1 MRRAPALLAA
11 LLAGAAG
18 LGLEVLLLECAGLS
32 LGAGRAAAWGL
43 ALFVAGW
50 ALGAFLAGRSHLRPA
65 RALVLVGLVLGVL
78 APLSV
83 RLVLAAA
90 GFASQVGADL
100 ATSSLIA
107 CAACAQGFFL
117 PLLLRGRDPA
127 GRWSESAAA
136 LVAANLAGSLAGAWI
151 FGVQRLSTQREWC
164 GLVAG
169 LLALAAGLVGARAVS
184 RDAAVERVRGPIA
197 WRAGIAL
204 ALVTLW
210 TLVLEYAGLRLCV
223 LWIGGMQFA
232 LGAALCASVAGLAL
246 GAALLPPL
254 LPRGERG
261 VLVLLALSLAC
272 GVWPMLAQ
280 HALARIDP
288 QADTLGLAR
297 AATLLLPA
305 LAPLGAFPAVLH
317 RTLAGD
323 GGERLGALYLH
334 EAWGALVGLPL
345 LHAFVLP
352 RWGIGGLLAVAA
364 PAGLLLALLYARASR
379 ALAALTVLLAL
390 AAGAVVLDTLA
401 ALTVLLAL
409 AGGAVVLDARAPA
422 LASPPLAQPA
432 LALRSF
438 QEDRDFAVSVVDDGL
453 LGERTL
459 LTDGFR
465 AAGTGRD
472 YVYMQVLGHL
482 PLLLHPDP
490 QRVAVLALGTG
501 TTLGAVALHPQVR
514 RLEVLEISRAVVEAA
529 PFFEEKN
536 HGVLKEGLPALLDD
550 SPQRRVV
557 VRLADG
563 RRTLANHPA
572 SYDVITMEPLLPD
585 SPFGVYLYTEE
596 FYAIARRALR
606 PGGLVCQ
613 WVPPHALE
621 PRTFDAVLKS
631 FEVSFPWSSVWLA
644 GTQVILVGGESMP
657 AIDAR
662 RWNGLGPELGSAL
675 AALGLDTPEGLA
687 ARCVRAG
694 PAGRGSLRS
703 GAACLGDRDPWV
715 LYLPRRTGAV
725 LLGDLPTNLAALPE
739 DTLVPEGWPASGDR
753 AEGLRALHRA
763 RQCFAVEEARL
774 RGLMLDARGRS
785 EAELARARA
794 LAPGDPELVA
804 FEAEREFLAVL
815 RNGVA
820 RLASDPAGAL
830 PDLVRA
836 AELRGERA
844 DVHLYLAV
852 ALERTGSPAAP
863 KALAAALERCP
874 RLVSTRE
881 ATRARQLGLS
891 DSAWERMVKSDALA
905 RAKDLR

>member
-1 MRRAPALLAA
+1 MRRALALLAA
-11 LLAGAAG
+11 FLAGAAG
-18 LGLEVLLLECAGLS
+18 LGLEVLLLECAGLA

-50 ALGAFLAGRSHLRPA
+50 ALGAFVAGRVRLRPA
-65 RALVLVGLVLGVL
+65 RALVRVGFALLVL
-78 APLSV
+78 APV
-83 RLVLAAA
+83 AVHLVLLAA
-90 GFASQVGADL
+90 GLASQAGADL
-100 ATSSLIA
+100 ATSALVVL
-107 CAACAQGFFL
+107 AASAQGFFL

-136 LVAANLAGSLAGAWI
+136 LVAANLAGSLTGAWV
-151 FGVQRLSTQREWC
+151 FGVQRLSTQRELC

-184 RDAAVERVRGPIA
+184 QEALAERVRGPIA

-210 TLVLEYAGLRLCV
+210 TLVLEYGGLRLCA

-261 VLVLLALSLAC
+261 VLVLLALALAG
-272 GVWPMLAQ
+272 GVWPVLAQ
-280 HALARIDP
+280 QVLVHLEP

-297 AATLLLPA
+297 AATLLVPA
-305 LAPLGAFPAVLH
+305 LVPLGAFPAVLH
-317 RTLAGD
+317 RTLVGD
-323 GGERLGALYLH
+323 AGERLGALYLH
-334 EAWGALVGLPL
+334 EAWGALLGLPL

-364 PAGLLLALLYARASR
+364 PVGLLLALLYARASR
-379 ALAALTVLLAL
+379 ALAALVALLAL
-390 AAGAVVLDTLA
+390 AAGAFVLS
-401 ALTVLLAL
+401 
-409 AGGAVVLDARAPA
+409 ARAPA
-422 LASPPLAQPA
+422 LASPPLTQPG
-432 LALRSF
+432 LTLRSF

-501 TTLGAVALHPQVR
+501 TTLGAVALHPEVR
-514 RLEVLEISRAVVEAA
+514 RIEVLEISRAVIEAA

-536 HGVLKEGLPALLDD
+536 RGVLKEGLPALLDA
-550 SPQRRVV
+550 SPERRVV

-644 GTQVILVGGESMP
+644 GTQVILVGGEALP

-662 RWNGLGPELGSAL
+662 RWIGLGPELGSAL

-687 ARCVRAG
+687 ARCLRARAG
-694 PAGRGSLRS
+694 GTYPTGLELLS
-703 GAACLGDRDPWV
+703 DRDPWV
-715 LYLPRRTGAV
+715 LYLPRRSGTT
-725 LLGDLPTNLAALPE
+725 LLGDLPANLAGLPE
-739 DTLVPEGWPASGDR
+739 QTPVPEGWPAAGDR
-753 AEGLRALHRA
+753 AAGLRALRRA
-763 RQCFAVEEARL
+763 REFSAVEEARL
-774 RGLMLDARGRS
+774 RGLTLDARGRS
-785 EAELARARA
+785 ELELARARA

-804 FEAEREFLAVL
+804 FEGEREFLAAL
-815 RNGVA
+815 RSGVA
-820 RLASDPAGAL
+820 RLAADPAGAL

-836 AELRGERA
+836 AELRRERA

-852 ALERTGSPAAP
+852 ALERTGSSAAG
-863 KALAAALERCP
+863 KALDAALSRCP
-874 RLVSTRE
+874 RLAATRE
-881 ATRARQLGLS
+881 GQRARALGLS
-891 DSAWERMVKSDALA
+891 ADSWARLEREELQA
-905 RAKDLR
+905 RAKELR

>member
-1 MRRAPALLAA
+1 M
-11 LLAGAAG
+11 
-18 LGLEVLLLECAGLS
+18 
-32 LGAGRAAAWGL
+32 
-43 ALFVAGW
+43 
-50 ALGAFLAGRSHLRPA
+50 
-65 RALVLVGLVLGVL
+65 
-78 APLSV
+78 
-83 RLVLAAA
+83 
-90 GFASQVGADL
+90 
-100 ATSSLIA
+100 
-107 CAACAQGFFL
+107 
-117 PLLLRGRDPA
+117 
-127 GRWSESAAA
+127 
-136 LVAANLAGSLAGAWI
+136 
-151 FGVQRLSTQREWC
+151 
-164 GLVAG
+164 
-169 LLALAAGLVGARAVS
+169 
-184 RDAAVERVRGPIA
+184 
-197 WRAGIAL
+197 IAL

-272 GVWPMLAQ
+272 GLAWPMLAQ

-297 AATLLLPA
+297 AATLLVPA

-323 GGERLGALYLH
+323 GGERLGCALPARGLGR
-334 EAWGALVGLPL
+334 AGRPAAAARVRAAALGDRRT
-345 LHAFVLP
+345 A
-352 RWGIGGLLAVAA
+352 RRRRSGRAA
-364 PAGLLLALLYARASR
+364 ARAAARASR
-379 ALAALTVLLAL
+379 ALAALTLLLAL
-390 AAGAVVLDTLA
+390 AA
-401 ALTVLLAL
+401 
-409 AGGAVVLDARAPA
+409 GAVVLDARAPA

-631 FEVSFPWSSVWLA
+631 FEVAFPWSSVWLA